1 MSDMSYMNPRIE
13 EYLQQ
18 ANPWWR
24 GAPFERF
31 VGKPRDRYVERIFSS
46 FSLDEI
52 KVLFG
57 VRRSGKSTIVYQ
69 LIERLLQDGVPPAN
83 IIFVNFENNIFLP
96 FMNDA
101 GFLDDLVEYARSLT
115 NPKGRVYLFLDEVQ
129 EVAGWERWA
138 NKVHEQKLP
147 LHLLL
152 TGSSSTLQSVELA
165 TLLTGRNLSF
175 EIRPLDFSEYI
186 FFKTG
191 RHVERKSFSH
201 YGQERS
207 EYMHLFRGYLE
218 EGGFPGVVLTED
230 RVLRE
235 ALLRQY
241 FQDIIYR
248 DLVRKHGVR
257 QPVKLENLA
266 LYLISNVGRALSYR
280 NIAGAMGIA
289 VDTLKEYISSFERAC
304 LFSFLSPFAF
314 STKHKLRETHNRK
327 IYTVDHGLRNVL
339 AMTVDRDEGFT
350 VENIVFNKLKGEKLL
365 GYIED
370 PEVDFAFNRTGVNH
384 LVQVCVAPELPTREL
399 ENLKAHEIQKS
410 RKLIVSGNI
419 HDVRDDVEILP
430 AWYYLLDGWALR

>member
-1 MSDMSYMNPRIE
+1 MSCMNPRIE

-24 GAPFERF
+24 GAAFDRF
-31 VGKPRDRYVERIFSS
+31 VGKARVRYVERIYSS
-46 FSLDEI
+46 FSMDEI

-69 LIERLLQDGVPPAN
+69 LIEKLLQDGVPSAN
-83 IIFVNFENNIFLP
+83 IIFVNFENNIFSP
-96 FMNDA
+96 FLGEA

-129 EVAGWERWA
+129 EVVGWERWA

-152 TGSSSTLQSVELA
+152 TGSSSTLQSAELA

-175 EIRPLDFSEYI
+175 EIRPLDFPEYI

-191 RHVERKSFSH
+191 RRIERRPFSH

-207 EYMHLFRGYLE
+207 EIMHLFRGYLE

-248 DLVRKHGVR
+248 DLVRKYSVR

-289 VDTLKEYISSFERAC
+289 VDTLKEYIGYFERAC
-304 LFSFLSPFAF
+304 LFSFLPPFAF

-327 IYTVDHGLRNVL
+327 IYTADHGLRNVL
-339 AMTVDRDEGFT
+339 AMNVDRDEGFV

-365 GYIED
+365 GYIEE
-370 PEVDFAFNRTGVNH
+370 PEVDFVFNRGGVNH
-384 LVQVCVAPELPTREL
+384 LVQISVASELPPREF
-399 ENLKAHEIQKS
+399 ENLKGHDFK
-410 RKLIVSGNI
+410 RPRRLIVSGNI
-419 HDVRDDVEILP
+419 HDVSDDVEILP
-430 AWYYLLDGWALR
+430 AWYYLLDDGRSC

>member
-1 MSDMSYMNPRIE
+1 MNPRIE

-24 GAPFERF
+24 GEGFDAF
-31 VGKPRDRYVERIFSS
+31 VGKARPRYVEPISKS
-46 FSLDEI
+46 FLLDEI

-69 LIERLLQDGVPPAN
+69 LIDKLLQESVPPAN
-83 IIFVNFENNIFLP
+83 IIFINFENNIFSPLI
-96 FMNDA
+96 NEI

-129 EVAGWERWA
+129 EVPGWERWA

-152 TGSSSTLQSVELA
+152 TGSSSTLQSAELA

-175 EIRPLDFSEYI
+175 EIRPLDFSEYL

-191 RHVERKSFSH
+191 KFFEKKQLSQ
-201 YGQERS
+201 YGQEKS
-207 EYMHLFRGYLE
+207 EVMHLFRSYLE

-235 ALLRQY
+235 SLLRQY

-248 DLVRKHGVR
+248 DLVRKYSIR

-280 NIAGAMGIA
+280 NIAGSMGIA
-289 VDTLKEYISSFERAC
+289 VDTLKEYIGYFERAC

-314 STKHKLRETHNRK
+314 SVKHKLRETHNRK
-327 IYTVDHGLRNVL
+327 IYTADHGLRNVL
-339 AMTVDRDEGFT
+339 AMNIDRDEGFT

-365 GYIED
+365 GYLED
-370 PEVDFAFNRTGVNH
+370 PEVDFVFNRAREHH
-384 LVQVCVAPELPTREL
+384 LVQVSVGSELPSREFD
-399 ENLKAHEIQKS
+399 NLNRHDFKKA
-410 RKLIVSGNI
+410 RRLIVSGNI
-419 HDVRDDVEILP
+419 HEQKDDIEVLP
-430 AWYYLLDGWALR
+430 AWYYLLNE